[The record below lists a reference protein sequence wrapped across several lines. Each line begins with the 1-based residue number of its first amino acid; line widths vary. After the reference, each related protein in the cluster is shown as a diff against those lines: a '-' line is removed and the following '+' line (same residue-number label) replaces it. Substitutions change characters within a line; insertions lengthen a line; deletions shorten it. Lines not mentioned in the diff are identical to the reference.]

1 MNAVVSLIG
10 GPVRSVVEERAMRPP
25 VIGKIRPGIKVLTSA
40 ARGNPDA
47 VALYEEM
54 VAAGDSFETI
64 GKAIESRCRL
74 KHALAPRNTDYFTC
88 RRSDFNNPDVADEI
102 LRLYGENRGQGI
114 RLYRFP
120 CYSPSTTGCKTSR
133 MRWQRGARAVGSTSR
148 STDPMVCAT
157 ARRMQRSSA
166 IRGHSVRLAI
176 SAAAT

>member
-74 KHALAPRNTDYFTC
+74 KHALAPRNTDTS
-88 RRSDFNNPDVADEI
+88 RAAARTST
-102 LRLYGENRGQGI
+102 I
-114 RLYRFP
+114 RTSPTRFSGSTVRNEGRASGSTASP
-120 CYSPSTTGCKTSR
+120 CYLPSTTGCKN
-133 MRWQRGARAVGSTSR
+133 
-148 STDPMVCAT
+148 PE
-157 ARRMQRSSA
+157 
-166 IRGHSVRLAI
+166 
-176 SAAAT
+176 